1 MSDWQDWDGDGKV
14 DDTERAFTY
23 FMIDDMN
30 KRAQKNGGGC
40 LGCIM
45 LFLVVSISVFR
56 III

>member
-30 KRAQKNGGGC
+30 KRAKKNGGGC
-40 LGCIM
+40 LSCVV
-45 LFLVVSISVFR
+45 LFLVVTIGLLR
-56 III
+56 IVV